1 MNEAFTPIVASTAF
15 RPPPLQSRVSTKPV
29 LCQPSDRDDHPNA
42 PPLVTGLGAVSP
54 LGTGLTSYIR
64 GLREAHSGIKLLG
77 FEHPAMASTVA
88 AHAVGFDPGLW
99 LDPADQRRLPRLIP
113 MALAAATEATA
124 HAALDV
130 PLRGSRSQRVGL
142 VLGTGGG
149 GIDFTLDQVRKMN
162 VSQRASLWSVTN
174 ATHGN
179 LAGELSIRLGLRGPS
194 LCVSTGCASSSDA
207 IGLAADLLRSN
218 RPGSPDAMVVVGADA
233 HIRWETLAGMEWLGV
248 ISTRDYRDDPAS
260 GHAACKPF
268 DRRRDGFVLG
278 EGAWA
283 VVLERP
289 AFHQSRAGPEPV
301 GEILGYGST
310 CDAYHRVRPDP
321 NPTEAVRAIRE
332 ALLDAHLT
340 PDKLGAVQYHGTAT
354 PINDRQESLALIE
367 ALGDRARA
375 IPGSSI
381 KGAIGHPQGAC
392 GLASL
397 VAMLG
402 SLGHR
407 EPFIPPTLHLE
418 QADPD
423 CPLDYTPLAPR
434 QVSADE
440 AIMPFLVNCLAFGA
454 KNSTLIA
461 RAHRP
466 GS

>member
-1 MNEAFTPIVASTAF
+1 MRHSPYRSTQTT
-15 RPPPLQSRVSTKPV
+15 RLPPPLQSRVPIKP
-29 LCQPSDRDDHPNA
+29 A
-42 PPLVTGLGAVSP
+42 PCPTTGHGEKPASRPLFTGLGAVSP
-54 LGTGLTSYIR
+54 LGTGLASYVL
-64 GLREAHSGIKLLG
+64 GLREARSGIKPLD
-77 FEHPAMASTVA
+77 FEHPGMTSTVA
-88 AHAVGFDPGLW
+88 AFATGFDPGLW

-113 MALAAATEATA
+113 MALAAATEAMA
-124 HAALDV
+124 HAGFSL
-130 PLRGSRSQRVGL
+130 PLGDSQSRRVGL

-149 GIDFTLDQVRKMN
+149 GIDFTLDQVQRMN
-162 VSQRASLWSVTN
+162 AQQRASLWSVTN

-207 IGLAADLLRSN
+207 VGLAADLLRSD
-218 RPGSPDAMVVVGADA
+218 RSGAPDAMVVVGADA

-248 ISTRDYRDDPAS
+248 ISTRDDRDDPAS
-260 GHAACKPF
+260 AHAACKPF

-289 AFHQSRAGPEPV
+289 AFHQSRAGPEPI
-301 GEILGYGST
+301 GELLGYGST

-321 NPTEAVRAIRE
+321 DPAEGVRAIRE
-332 ALLDAHLT
+332 ALHDARLS
-340 PDKLGAVQYHGTAT
+340 PDDLGAIQYHGTAT
-354 PINDRQESLALIE
+354 PLNDRQESLAMIE
-367 ALGDRARA
+367 ALGDRARTIA
-375 IPGSSI
+375 GSSI

-402 SLGHR
+402 SLGHP
-407 EPFIPPTLHLE
+407 EPFLPPTLHLE
-418 QADPD
+418 QPDPD

-434 QVSADE
+434 AQCE
-440 AIMPFLVNCLAFGA
+440 AEAVMPFLVNCLAFGA
-454 KNSTLIA
+454 KNSAIIA

-466 GS
+466 LS